1 MQVTQTLRKAAQVG
15 SDRPLTI
22 FGNRTRTAGE
32 VIERVRRAGAALTE
46 LGVAP
51 GDRVGILAL
60 NSDRYFELLF
70 ATPWAGAV
78 VNPVNVRWSVE
89 EIGYSLVD
97 CDTRVLFVDDT
108 FAPMVDARRRRA
120 PDLGAVVFIGEND
133 PPVGVLTYEALIAE
147 ANPVDGRRPFR
158 RRPLRRLL
166 HRRHHRLCPRAS
178 MLSHDNLLVSAMGTD
193 GSGDV
198 MTPDG
203 RFLHAAPMFHLAD
216 LAAWSARDARGRT
229 HVIVPMFTPAGVAT
243 AIAEHQVTDTLLV
256 PTMIQMLVDSPETAE
271 ADMSSLRRI
280 LYGASPILRGSPRP
294 SREGPARTRP
304 HAGIRHDRALAG
316 RHAPA
321 PARTTTSTAAARAAG
336 RAAPHARCASSTRTD
351 NEVPRGTVGEIVARG
366 DHVMLGYWNKPEETA
381 AALRGGWMH
390 TGDGGYMDEDGYL
403 FVVDRIKDMIV
414 TGGENVYSAEVENAL
429 AKHPA
434 VASCAVIGVPDEE
447 WGERVHA
454 VVVLPPGADPADELS
469 SASTVRSCIAGYK
482 AAAQR
487 RVRATPCRCRAPARS
502 SSGSFGPPTRRT

>member
-32 VIERVRRAGAALTE
+32 VVDRVRRAAAVLTE

-108 FAPMVDARRRRA
+108 FAPMVDALRRRV
-120 PDLGAVVFIGEND
+120 PDLGAVVFIGENE
-133 PPVGVLTYEALIAE
+133 PPAGVPTYEALIAE
-147 ANPVDGRRPFR
+147 APPVDDADRSGDDLYGVFYTGGTTALPKGVQ
-158 RRPLRRLL
+158 
-166 HRRHHRLCPRAS
+166 
-178 MLSHDNLLVSAMGTD
+178 LSHDNLLIAAMGAMSST
-193 GSGDV
+193 DV
-198 MTPDG
+198 MTRDG
-203 RFLHAAPMFHLAD
+203 RFLHCAPMFHLAD
-216 LAAWSARDARGRT
+216 LAAWSVAMLSGST
-229 HVIVPMFTPAGVAT
+229 HVIVPMFTPVGVAT

-256 PTMIQMLVDSPETAE
+256 PTMIQMLVDSPDTGEV
-271 ADMSSLRRI
+271 DMSSLRRI
-280 LYGASPILRGSPRP
+280 LYGASAISP
-294 SREGPARTRP
+294 AVL
-304 HAGIRHDRALAG
+304 DRAAKALPNATFTQAYGMTELAPFATLLSPEDHNVPELTGSCG
-316 RHAPA
+316 RPVASMEVRVVDPA
-321 PARTTTSTAAARAAG
+321 
-336 RAAPHARCASSTRTD
+336 D

-366 DHVMLGYWNKPEETA
+366 DQVMLGYWNKPEETEVA
-381 AALRGGWMH
+381 VRGGWMH
-390 TGDGGYMDEDGYL
+390 TGDGGFMNEHGYV
-403 FVVDRIKDMIV
+403 FVVDRIKDMII
-414 TGGENVYSAEVENAL
+414 TGGENVYSAEVEHAL

-434 VASCAVIGVPDEE
+434 VASCAVIGVPDPD

-454 VVVLPPGADPADELS
+454 VVVLQPGADPVDGAVLRDFCRDYIANYKLPRSVEFVDALPVSGAGKILKREL
-469 SASTVRSCIAGYK
+469 R
-482 AAAQR
+482 AAY
-487 RVRATPCRCRAPARS
+487 T
-502 SSGSFGPPTRRT
+502 